1 MHNVHVPNK
10 YPIILA
16 VISIH
21 TMILSVSNQYPII
34 LAVISIHAMILSV
47 SNKYPIILAVI
58 SIHAMILSV
67 SNKYPII
74 LAVISIH
81 AMILSASNKYQL
93 SWQLSRYMQWYQ
105 TSINYLGSYL
115 DTSNDIKQVSYEKC
129 VINGVVH
136 GDSSEG
142 YVAVFG
148 VVVVVVFVVVVD
160 VGAFVVIAVVIF
172 YFRAKGQRTG
182 ALYRTQ

>member
-1 MHNVHVPNK
+1 MYIRLYKELTMHNVHVPNK
-10 YPIILA
+10 YPIISA

-21 TMILSVSNQYPII
+21 T
-34 LAVISIHAMILSV
+34 MILSV

-81 AMILSASNKYQL
+81 VMILSASNKYQL

-148 VVVVVVFVVVVD
+148 VVVVVFVVVV
-160 VGAFVVIAVVIF
+160 VAFVVIAVVIF